1 MNRGFLGE
9 FKEFIMRGNVFDMA
23 IGIIIGSAFTAIVTS
38 LVNDIINPLISLV
51 TGGIDLSGLAI
62 DLGNDVFINYGVFL
76 QSVISFVLV
85 ALCVFC
91 MIKGI
96 NSLRRK
102 KEEEPPAPPAPSKE
116 EILLTEI
123 RDLLKNRQEK

>member
-1 MNRGFLGE
+1 MNKGFFGE

-76 QSVISFVLV
+76 QSIISFVLV

-96 NSLRRK
+96 NSLHRK

-116 EILLTEI
+116 EVLLTEI
-123 RDLLKNRQEK
+123 RDLLKKQQEK